1 VVNESFARKFFGRP
15 EQSLGKTFT
24 IGKVDKPLSI
34 VGVVKDAKHGS
45 VHDLFLPMFYTPIFQ
60 DAEPGSVAV
69 YIRTQ
74 QAPEQAA
81 SAVRIAVSQIDSRLV
96 VDTLQ
101 SLNAGI
107 DTTLISERMLSF
119 LASSFGVVAAFI
131 TAIGLYGVLA
141 YSIAQRTREIG
152 VRMALGATRGAVVKL
167 VLREVLMITG
177 CSVVAA
183 VPLSI
188 ALSSFV
194 KNQLYGV
201 SYSDPKTLIFVVL
214 TIGFVALAA
223 ASLPARR
230 AVRVQPITALRYE

>member
-1 VVNESFARKFFGRP
+1 
-15 EQSLGKTFT
+15 
-24 IGKVDKPLSI
+24 
-34 VGVVKDAKHGS
+34 
-45 VHDLFLPMFYTPIFQ
+45 
-60 DAEPGSVAV
+60 
-69 YIRTQ
+69 
-74 QAPEQAA
+74 
-81 SAVRIAVSQIDSRLV
+81 
-96 VDTLQ
+96 
-101 SLNAGI
+101 
-107 DTTLISERMLSF
+107 MLSF
-119 LASSFGVVAAFI
+119 LASSFGFVAAFI

-167 VLREVLMITG
+167 VLREVVMITG
-177 CSVVAA
+177 CSVVIA

-194 KNQLYGV
+194 KNQLYGI

-214 TIGFVALAA
+214 TIGLVALAA